1 MSKNKISF
9 FFFKFS
15 ITKAEYFNPQRRSCL
30 SLQRAH
36 SLALH
41 LTDRTL
47 DYSRAC
53 QFGQTEQRDVP
64 DNSTCQSQLAAKS
77 ISLVTRLCFWCSQWL
92 ILSCYRVSD
101 AMEQRSCPRKKHP
114 ALKKKKKKGTDTLT
128 VVWLSTGLRT
138 FFANCWSG
146 WTRVWWVCFNPD
158 LQYFTCK
165 VANDSTC
172 LAPQLPVTKFSE
184 FRWSVLLVW
193 LWDQRQVSDNWLQW
207 GSSSVPGEWCSQ
219 DSAWCGKDF
228 LLSGLLSYTGAT
240 VVLTRKESNS
250 KLNSFPIRHTTA
262 LHTPELWVQCFAVC
276 KCLLGFPWSW
286 RGKLGTWLRKRLWD
300 M

>member
-114 ALKKKKKKGTDTLT
+114 ALKKKKKKEQTL
-128 VVWLSTGLRT
+128 W
-138 FFANCWSG
+138 
-146 WTRVWWVCFNPD
+146 
-158 LQYFTCK
+158 
-165 VANDSTC
+165 
-172 LAPQLPVTKFSE
+172 
-184 FRWSVLLVW
+184 
-193 LWDQRQVSDNWLQW
+193 
-207 GSSSVPGEWCSQ
+207 
-219 DSAWCGKDF
+219 
-228 LLSGLLSYTGAT
+228 LLSGYPLGSEPSLLTAGLGEQESGGCASTQIFSILPVKWQMIPHVWLHSCLSQNSVNFDGLFSWFDFEIRDKFQTTDCNEGAHRCLGSGVPKTVRGVGRTFSSPVSSATLGPLLSWPGRKAT
-240 VVLTRKESNS
+240 VN
-250 KLNSFPIRHTTA
+250 
-262 LHTPELWVQCFAVC
+262 
-276 KCLLGFPWSW
+276 
-286 RGKLGTWLRKRLWD
+286 
-300 M
+300 